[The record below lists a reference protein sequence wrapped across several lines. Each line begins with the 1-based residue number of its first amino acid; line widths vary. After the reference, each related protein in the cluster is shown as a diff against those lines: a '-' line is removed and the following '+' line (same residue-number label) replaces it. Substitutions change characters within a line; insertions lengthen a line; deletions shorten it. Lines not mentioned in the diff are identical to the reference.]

1 MDPILFWIL
10 GILIGILLL
19 TIGVIKAKQA
29 TRLDLFSLV
38 VPNAFGK
45 FFENLIGR
53 L

>member
-29 TRLDLFSLV
+29 NR
-38 VPNAFGK
+38 
-45 FFENLIGR
+45 R
-53 L
+53 Y